1 MSTSI
6 CLTLAPKKLICK
18 HTCGMVKLMSYGPGN
33 KGSNHAYSLT
43 KKKKKKRMKMIPNKK
58 RKGCVL
64 EVLR

>member
-6 CLTLAPKKLICK
+6 CLTLAPKKLKCK

-43 KKKKKKRMKMIPNKK
+43 KKQKKEWKWFLI
-58 RKGCVL
+58 RKEKIVF
-64 EVLR
+64 

>member
-43 KKKKKKRMKMIPNKK
+43 KKQNKEWK
-58 RKGCVL
+58 WFLIRKEKV
-64 EVLR
+64 VF

>member
-43 KKKKKKRMKMIPNKK
+43 KKKKKKN
-58 RKGCVL
+58 
-64 EVLR
+64 ENDS